1 MPLLDVPCALG
12 SAYPGTGARTW
23 RLGLTPALRPSRITL
38 GLRGCSA
45 FRESE
50 CRCRPPPGPLR
61 LHPDRCQVLEA
72 QKRRGP
78 GAAAKS
84 LGRHRPSGRVSFL
97 SFSLSFILCSLGFLP
112 SLHLVTLFLLLS
124 SSSTTW
130 PTFRSGS
137 LAGASSCPSAP
148 LSPPSLA
155 SFSELES
162 LATTKG
168 RSRTHPWP
176 PGARGTDVDVEVR
189 GLWPVC
195 WVRVRV
201 SFPPNPRGCLGA
213 RLSTPSPQVGCKGLA
228 TSSRFCSAA
237 GRRPVHVKVRT
248 HTCISPA

>member
-12 SAYPGTGARTW
+12 AEYPGTGARPW
-23 RLGLTPALRPSRITL
+23 RLGLTPVLRPSGITL

-50 CRCRPPPGPLR
+50 CRCRRPPGPLR
-61 LHPDRCQVLEA
+61 LRPGRCQVFEG

-84 LGRHRPSGRVSFL
+84 LGRHRPSGGRVSFL

-124 SSSTTW
+124 SFSTTW

-148 LSPPSLA
+148 LSPPSPA

-162 LATTKG
+162 LATAKG
-168 RSRTHPWP
+168 RSRTHPWQ
-176 PGARGTDVDVEVR
+176 PGARGTDVEPLEVR

-195 WVRVRV
+195 WVRV

-213 RLSTPSPQVGCKGLA
+213 RLRLSTPSPQ
-228 TSSRFCSAA
+228 A
-237 GRRPVHVKVRT
+237 G
-248 HTCISPA
+248 